1 MIETVVDYPQ
11 VEHNGRQRPTAF
23 ESISVDL
30 PPCGYFR
37 RLWIS
42 WDDIPD
48 EIRQEL
54 CELAESYATKE
65 TLSNAGGLV
74 PVGDNSLD

>member
-1 MIETVVDYPQ
+1 MIEMVVGYPEIEQ
-11 VEHNGRQRPTAF
+11 NGRQRPTAF

-54 CELAESYATKE
+54 CELGEAYATKD
-65 TLSNAGGLV
+65 TSRNAVGLV
-74 PVGDNSLD
+74 PDGDDALD